1 MKCADSPAEPGWL
14 AEPSP
19 SSSRPSTI
27 KSSSSPA
34 GSPLFPPSL
43 ETEPGIR
50 LIRAN
55 VFESAKLA
63 KAFSGCEAVIHCAG
77 IRFERGEQTFARIHR
92 QGTLQVIK
100 AVRQAGVRKVVLLSF
115 LRARPSCGLPFH
127 ESKWT
132 AEELVRRC
140 GLDFT
145 ILKYG

>member
-1 MKCADSPAEPGWL
+1 VR
-14 AEPSP
+14 
-19 SSSRPSTI
+19 SRDP
-27 KSSSSPA
+27 
-34 GSPLFPPSL
+34 
-43 ETEPGIR
+43 
-50 LIRAN
+50 
-55 VFESAKLA
+55 
-63 KAFSGCEAVIHCAG
+63 CAG

-145 ILKYG
+145 ILKYGVIYGPGDHMLDHLSHGYYTFPFFHLLGSKTGASDQSRLRMSRGWSELRFWKGYFLGARWRCWVLNF